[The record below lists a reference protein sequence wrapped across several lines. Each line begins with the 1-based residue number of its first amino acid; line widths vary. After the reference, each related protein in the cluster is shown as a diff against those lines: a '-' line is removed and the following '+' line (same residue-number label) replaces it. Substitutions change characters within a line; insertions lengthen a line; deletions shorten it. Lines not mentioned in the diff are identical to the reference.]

1 MDKNKIGQFI
11 ARLRKEQGLNQKE
24 LAEKLCVTDTAFFD
38 IEISNAD
45 INDRSLIDLISRL

>member
-45 INDRSLIDLISRL
+45 INDKSLIDLISRL